1 MNEQKPNYYALI
13 TADVR
18 YDDDLIPNAKL
29 LYGEITALCNKEGYC
44 WATNDYFAE
53 LYKTSEKTISRW
65 VKNLE
70 SKGYIATSVQT
81 FRYNDGTVKKIRYI
95 FLDKNKLDHMDKSVP
110 HHMDKNVQNQPDEN
124 VPYNI
129 KINNNTTNNN
139 TERRSAKRFTP
150 PTLKEVTEYCL
161 ERKNNINPQQF
172 VDFYT
177 AKGWKVGN
185 SPMKDWKA
193 AVRTWEQRDAERRK
207 PKDDGRFYK
216 SEPVEDDLPF

>member
-1 MNEQKPNYYALI
+1 MSEQEPNYYAI
-13 TADVR
+13 IPADIR

-29 LYGEITALCNKEGYC
+29 LYGEITALCNKKGYC
-44 WATNDYFAE
+44 WATNEYFAD

-70 SKGYIATSVQT
+70 EKDYIATTVQT

-95 FLDKNKLDHMDKSVP
+95 FLDKNKLNHMDKNVFD
-110 HHMDKNVQNQPDEN
+110 HMDKNVQNQPDEN

-129 KINNNTTNNN
+129 KVNNNKINNIK
-139 TERRSAKRFTP
+139 ERKRFTA

-177 AKGWKVGN
+177 AKGWRVGN
-185 SPMKDWKA
+185 TPMKDWKA
-193 AVRTWEQRDAERRK
+193 AVRTWEQRDYGSRK
-207 PKDDGRFYK
+207 QNDNRFYK